1 MNNFKRIN
9 DITGWIVFAISL
21 FVFTATVERTA
32 SFWDCGE
39 FIACAYKLQVP
50 HPPGSPLFLLIGRI
64 FSLLAGSDVSQV
76 AYWVNML
83 SVVSSAFTILFMHWT
98 IVMIGRKVIGKK
110 FENLSQGEAISL
122 LGAGVVG
129 SLAYAFTDS
138 FWFSAVEAEVYAM
151 SSFFTALVV
160 WAAYKW
166 ELIEDE
172 TQANRWLILIA
183 YIVGLSIGV
192 HLLNLVTV
200 PALAL
205 LYYFKKYPKP
215 TYLGS
220 FIAVVTG
227 FGILFIIN
235 SLIIPGL
242 PSIAFQFE
250 LLFTNSFGLPY
261 GAGVVVFLI
270 LFLGALVFG
279 IKYSIKKQKTMLN
292 VSLLSLTFVLI
303 GYLCYN
309 LAWVR
314 STYNPPLNENDP
326 SNILNFLKY
335 LKREQYG
342 SDRHLVFGPI
352 FTAEV
357 EAVDQ
362 GDEVYKMK
370 DGKYEIYDYKQ
381 KVTYDKGNQMLLPR
395 VWSQQPSHIALYKD
409 MLGLGEGEK
418 PSFGQNLGFM
428 FRYQM
433 NEMYMRYLGWNFVSR
448 ESDVQGAGI
457 VELGLK
463 GKQPELM
470 TKNKAHNNYFAIPL
484 ILAILG
490 FVLLFR
496 RNDKDLVVTIFMF
509 LMTGLALVLF
519 LNSPP
524 TEPRERD
531 YIYVGSFYFMAI
543 WLGLGVMQIAEFLGK
558 VMKNSTAQAGVATVL
573 AMAAPVILIQQ
584 NWDDHDRNH
593 RYHQIDFA
601 KNMLNSCAKDAIL
614 FTGGDN
620 DTFPL
625 WYVQEV
631 EGFRTDVRVC
641 NLSLLGTDWYIDQ
654 MKRKTY
660 QSEALPVTI
669 KKDQLMEGINDMI
682 YYVAN
687 NNPDIQKGINL
698 KDYIKLV
705 REDDQAIK
713 IQAQDNS
720 MINTVPT
727 ENFFLPV
734 NMEDVKKANFVK
746 PEFQNLITENMQ
758 WSIGKS
764 GIIKNALIQLD
775 IIANNNWKRPVY
787 FATTLSGEN
796 YLGMKEFMQL
806 EGYAYR
812 LMPLKVPGA
821 KDGFVNTDAMYD
833 VMMKKTF
840 WRDLDNPKAYYHTD
854 FYLEV
859 PVVTARLGFLRLAD
873 QLIRENKNAKAKE
886 VLDKCLQVMPDK
898 TIPYDQL
905 VANFVTFY
913 LAIGEQK
920 KADAVAEV
928 MMNRNNEALDFYI
941 QNHRGADSRKIN
953 TALYEM
959 QIIVS
964 AYKDKNLPQAA
975 KYEAMMN
982 KRLAEANQ

>member
-9 DITGWIVFAISL
+9 DITGWVVFAISL

-342 SDRHLVFGPI
+342 SDRHLMFGPI

-370 DGKYEIYDYKQ
+370 DGKYQIYDYKQ

-395 VWSQQPSHIALYKD
+395 VWSQQPSHVALYKD
-409 MLGLGEGEK
+409 MLGLGDGEK

-558 VMKNSTAQAGVATVL
+558 VMKNSTAQAGVATFL

-821 KDGFVNTDAMYD
+821 KDGFVNTDVMYD

-920 KADAVAEV
+920 KADEVAEV
-928 MMNRNNEALDFYI
+928 MMNRSNEALDFYI
-941 QNHRGADSRKIN
+941 QNHRASDSRKIN